1 MVTESFEI
9 TYAAHTATCT
19 FLLDSEGICR
29 RIVMA
34 PTGKRQS
41 ASRNAARCVGAQYVA
56 SLDPSVPGCLVEM
69 PRVGVAMLF
78 ARVDERGRVALV
90 RTGVVT
96 RFEAKREKNH
106 DPFEDTGQVS
116 TSAPKLPPD
125 PRTPRMPRVPRET
138 ALPEDPYDGEMTERT
153 QPIQALRPET
163 LAHALSGDRQSR
175 PPPPESGFDIT
186 SEYESEA
193 GARRSTKPSQVSP
206 SLLPTLRTPPVPV
219 PPDESDPYVANGR
232 GVLPPR
238 PRSEPPPP
246 PPPPSRSDPYANR
259 MKSDRAPSPRAL
271 EQGHR
276 DTPRVQTQWTGNK
289 AVVSRRRGDR

>member
-1 MVTESFEI
+1 MVTDSFEI
-9 TYAAHTATCT
+9 TYAAHTASCT
-19 FLLDSEGICR
+19 FLLDAEGICR

-34 PTGKRQS
+34 PNGKRQN

-116 TSAPKLPPD
+116 TSAPKLPPT
-125 PRTPRMPRVPRET
+125 PPTPRMQRTNRET
-138 ALPEDPYDGEMTERT
+138 ALPDDPYDGEDLGDRT
-153 QPIQALRPET
+153 QPIQALRHED
-163 LAHALSGDRQSR
+163 LANVLSKAERAERSDQSR
-175 PPPPESGFDIT
+175 PPPRESGFDIT
-186 SEYESEA
+186 SEYESDP
-193 GARRSTKPSQVSP
+193 GKRRSTLPSQMSP

-219 PPDESDPYVANGR
+219 APDDSDPYAANAR
-232 GVLPPR
+232 SVLPKH
-238 PRSEPPPP
+238 RSEPPPP
-246 PPPPSRSDPYANR
+246 PPPPSR
-259 MKSDRAPSPRAL
+259 MKSERVPSPRAL
-271 EQGHR
+271 EQPGHR

-289 AVVSRRRGDR
+289 AVVRRRGDR